1 MHEIA
6 RIIPFNYLSTLGTAC
21 HSNGLFRLEIC
32 QRNSV
37 GNQNG
42 GKGVHQSVWNGGFYH
57 SFPMGYCCWMF
68 ISQENKHPLW
78 FLNVFSFTLA
88 WGNKGEHDRENEA
101 AHMRACCTC
110 IIFHTTTVEVQRCAT
125 PLHQPAS
132 PYPQFCNPPAA
143 HSLLVATC
151 LASLYYNHDNY
162 DND

>member
-6 RIIPFNYLSTLGTAC
+6 RTIPFNYLSTLGTAC

-57 SFPMGYCCWMF
+57 SFPMGYCCWVF

-88 WGNKGEHDRENEA
+88 WEVTRVNMIEKTRLHTWEH
-101 AHMRACCTC
+101 
-110 IIFHTTTVEVQRCAT
+110 
-125 PLHQPAS
+125 
-132 PYPQFCNPPAA
+132 
-143 HSLLVATC
+143 VA
-151 LASLYYNHDNY
+151 LASFSIPPPLKYSDVPPPCTSLRHLILNFAIHLLPTVC
-162 DND
+162 